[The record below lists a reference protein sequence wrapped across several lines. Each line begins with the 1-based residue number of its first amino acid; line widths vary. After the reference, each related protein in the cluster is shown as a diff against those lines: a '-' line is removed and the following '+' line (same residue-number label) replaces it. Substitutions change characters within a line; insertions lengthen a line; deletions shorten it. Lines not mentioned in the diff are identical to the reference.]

1 MKEFEGKTAV
11 ITGGASGIGR
21 AIAERCAKEGMN
33 IVLADIEE
41 KALTDTKKELETKG
55 ASVYAIKTDVSR
67 INELETLADRTIEN
81 FGQVHLLFNN
91 AGVGASGAIWECSL
105 DDWKWVLDV
114 NLWGVIHG
122 VHVFTPLMIKQNTE
136 CHIVNTASTAGLDY
150 NSYMGP
156 YGVSKFGIVTLSE
169 SLYLELKDIGSKVNV
184 SVLCPGFV
192 KTRLDDSDRNRPSGY
207 TTADALSKGALE
219 KLELLNSSLDAGMS
233 PTLVADIVFD
243 AIKEEKLYILTHKDW
258 IPEIEKRMK
267 NIINERNPV

>member
-55 ASVYAIKTDVSR
+55 ASVYAIKTDVSK

-91 AGVGASGAIWECSL
+91 AGVGAPGAIWECSL

-114 NLWGVIHG
+114 NLWGVING

-136 CHIVNTASTAGLDY
+136 GHIVNTASTAGLDY

-192 KTRLDDSDRNRPSGY
+192 KTRLDDSDRNRPIGY